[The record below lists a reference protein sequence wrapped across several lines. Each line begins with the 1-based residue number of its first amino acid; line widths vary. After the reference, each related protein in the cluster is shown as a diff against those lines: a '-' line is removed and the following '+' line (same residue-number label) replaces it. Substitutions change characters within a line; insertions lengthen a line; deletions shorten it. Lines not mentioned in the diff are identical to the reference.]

1 MTQNRQ
7 MAIGKPTDASRRLGR
22 IDKSHESAIPPRAG
36 SKKRAR
42 ALPEI
47 YESLLIHAFA
57 LQHPP
62 GQRNAMRSHRTG
74 TPTISSNAYHDTVRR
89 WLLHG
94 CGGTVLKA
102 AQVRKRPTTSDNSA
116 RGSA

>member
-7 MAIGKPTDASRRLGR
+7 MPIGKPTDAARRLGR
-22 IDKSHESAIPPRAG
+22 IDKSHDSAMPPRAG
-36 SKKRAR
+36 SKKRAQ

-47 YESLLIHAFA
+47 YEFVLIHAFA

-62 GQRNAMRSHRTG
+62 GQRNAMPSLRAG
-74 TPTISSNAYHDTVRR
+74 TPTISSTAYHDTVRR

-94 CGGTVLKA
+94 RGGTVLKA
-102 AQVRKRPTTSDNSA
+102 AQVRKRSTTSDNSA